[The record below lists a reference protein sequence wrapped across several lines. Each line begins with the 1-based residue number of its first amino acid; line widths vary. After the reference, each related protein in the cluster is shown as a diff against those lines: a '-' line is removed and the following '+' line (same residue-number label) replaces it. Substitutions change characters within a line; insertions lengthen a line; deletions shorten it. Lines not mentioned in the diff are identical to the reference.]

1 MPIANIYGTVTVILN
16 DTDFPL
22 SLFQFLFKPH
32 FYLVYLSTPPQK
44 KDKDYDAKNGFYFF
58 SGYLV
63 TEGGNLL
70 PQKLH

>member
-16 DTDFPL
+16 DTDFHCHCFNSCL
-22 SLFQFLFKPH
+22 NLTFI
-32 FYLVYLSTPPQK
+32 LSTCLPPQK

-58 SGYLV
+58 SEYLV
-63 TEGGNLL
+63 TEGGNML